1 MYMRKT
7 NNIFL
12 NTFLCILAAV
22 SSVSCLMEK
31 DGPSADRQSVMIQLS
46 VSVGDEM
53 TKLTVLPDEEATTD
67 EKVINTLRVYAFYG
81 ERQAG
86 YVSRQATALND
97 PFLMDLELPESGIHN
112 VDFYVIANEG
122 EMAYENGTVQLTE
135 NMTRAQLE
143 AIRFTGLVHS
153 SALPMY
159 CRLTEPIDVDAVSAV
174 ANTEAGHNGHLM
186 LNQSIKFEL
195 SRSLAKLSVYAAKSA
210 GAVSTPQ
217 IMRITLLNGGTRHFS
232 YLFEQDASTLDAI
245 TPRVND
251 RALSTS
257 AVSVTNELTKGTPD
271 MLDPS
276 KYTPIMTGA
285 YLSEVREGSS
295 VWNLSS
301 GNPRAAVLNVEYTV
315 AAGDAYRY
323 ANVFLP
329 PIERNTHYKVCI
341 FINAEGQIIINY
353 VVADWEDNSVAIS
366 FDYPN
371 HSFIRESIPVTPEDL
386 EDVPSA
392 PATMSETVPFTGY
405 FQLKS
410 PASDSWKPTIYGA
423 HASDCDIEV
432 YEVTSDTDP
441 GTLVTGYPIPA
452 SEDKWYRIKVMPK
465 PGKMFLNEE
474 IKLSVTYEVTL
485 TGLLEYLLVNG
496 AKDKFYWPY
505 TGSSAQDANYVIITM
520 VN

>member
-12 NTFLCILAAV
+12 NTLLCILAAAF
-22 SSVSCLMEK
+22 SVSCLMEK
-31 DGPSADRQSVMIQLS
+31 DGPSADRQNVMIQLS

-53 TKLTVLPDEEATTD
+53 TKLTVLPDEDAT
-67 EKVINTLRVYAFYG
+67 EKVINSLRVYAFYG
-81 ERQAG
+81 DRPAG

-97 PFLMDLELPESGIHN
+97 PFFMDLELPESGIHN

-122 EMAYENGTVQLTE
+122 EMAYENGTVRLTE
-135 NMTRAQLE
+135 NMTKAQLE

-159 CRLTEPIDVDAVSAV
+159 CKLTEPIDVDAVSVA

-186 LNQSIKFEL
+186 LLQDIKFEL

-210 GAVSTPQ
+210 GAATTPQ
-217 IMRITLLNGGTRHFS
+217 IMGITLLRGGTRHFS
-232 YLFEQDASTLDAI
+232 YLFEQEASVLDAV

-251 RALSTS
+251 RALHSS
-257 AVSVTNELTKGTPD
+257 AVSVTSELIKGTSD
-271 MLDPS
+271 MQDPS

-285 YLSEVREGSS
+285 YLPEVREGSPDWK
-295 VWNLSS
+295 VSS
-301 GNPRAAVLNVEYTV
+301 GSEREAVLHVEYTV
-315 AAGDAYRY
+315 AAGEAYRY
-323 ANVFLP
+323 ANVYLP

-371 HSFIRESIPVTPEDL
+371 HSYIRESIPETPEDL
-386 EDVPSA
+386 EAVPSA

-410 PASDSWKPTIYGA
+410 PDSDSWTPTIYGA
-423 HASDCDIEV
+423 HASECVIKV
-432 YEVTSDTDP
+432 YEVTANSDS
-441 GTLVTGYPIPA
+441 GKEVTGYPIPA
-452 SEDKWYRIKVMPK
+452 AEDKWYRIVVMPE
-465 PGKMFLNEE
+465 PGKISQNDE

-485 TGLLEYLLVNG
+485 TGLIEYLLVNG
-496 AKDKFYWPY
+496 AKDRYYWPY